1 MGGKKMNMKNSKG
14 FTLIELL
21 IVVAIIAILAAI
33 AIPQFGAYRARAV
46 RSSMVAD
53 AKNLGTAIEA
63 AFQDCN
69 TYLMVNSFAGIGA
82 NQFPLFAATNC
93 TGNLSIVPPRVNISK
108 GNSVAITAT
117 ATAWIL
123 TVTNVAG
130 NDQSYAGPVTT
141 TNIGTCSWA
150 TGGTC

>member
-1 MGGKKMNMKNSKG
+1 MKKNQKV

-69 TYLMVNSFAGIGA
+69 TYAMVNAFSGTGAG
-82 NQFPLFAATNC
+82 QFPLFAATAC
-93 TGNLSIVPPRVNISK
+93 TGNTLIIPPNVNISK
-108 GNSVAITAT
+108 GNAVAITAG
-117 ATAWIL
+117 ATSWSL
-123 TVTNVAG
+123 TVTNIAG
-130 NDQSYAGPVTT
+130 NDSSYTGPVKMD
-141 TNIGTCSWA
+141 NIGTCTWA
-150 TGGTC
+150 TGGAC